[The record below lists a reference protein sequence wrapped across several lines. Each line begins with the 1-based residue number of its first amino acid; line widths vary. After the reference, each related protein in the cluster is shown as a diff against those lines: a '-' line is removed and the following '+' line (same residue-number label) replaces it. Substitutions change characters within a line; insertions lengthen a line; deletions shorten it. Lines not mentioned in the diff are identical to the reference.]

1 MISRAESY
9 ANWVLDPANEQR
21 TGRLIKLAAKRFL
34 SDLKRDDIYFDQREA
49 DKFITFAEKVCCLW
63 EDKWRG
69 EPVKIMP
76 WMAFIFEQVYG
87 WVYKETGLR
96 RIRKVYVQVAKK
108 NAKSSLCGVLANYH
122 LFADDRVRT
131 PKVFVGAN
139 NEDQA
144 KICVNIAGKIIEQS
158 RGLWQLVEQKKVDLF
173 QYKENIVNIV
183 HRERDGFIKAMAKET
198 ESKTSKQAG
207 GKHGFNP
214 SLWIIDEYGMAD
226 SAMLLETLRTA
237 QAAREEPLGF
247 AITTAGHK
255 INGPCYQQLRRTGVD
270 ILEGTIQDDGYLVI
284 IHEADKGDSIYDEG
298 TWSKSNP
305 NLGISVFPEFLRDQ
319 VRDAKNLGGSTEVN
333 VRTLNFNEWCETPE
347 VWIPKET
354 WDKNAHGTDPAQLEN
369 LPCYGSLNLLTSKE
383 LNAFV
388 LVFPNV
394 RQDLHAVRAWFWM
407 PENAV
412 IENQMKMD
420 FWRWKDQ
427 GFIETCPGNVIDN
440 DFIFNRIM
448 VEIAKYQMHSFSFPT
463 NGERHDIVQALIKA
477 GIEGNPIVQSYKGN
491 SEPTMA
497 FERMVTAG
505 QIEHFGNP
513 VLAWSNSQCMT
524 IRKGDDIRV
533 ERAGGKTAGIVAC
546 INAVAQWKT
555 VEADGLMTD
564 FTFYSL
570 K

>member
-1 MISRAESY
+1 MTRAESY
-9 ANWVLDPANEQR
+9 AHWVLEPANEQK
-21 TGRLIKLAAKRFL
+21 TGRLMKLAAKRFL
-34 SDLKRDDIYFDQREA
+34 SDLEREDLIFDQTEA
-49 DKFITFAEKVCCLW
+49 DKFTRFAETVCCLW

-87 WVYKETGLR
+87 WFYTETGLR

-122 LFADDRVRT
+122 LFADQRVRT

-158 RGLWQLVEQKKVDLF
+158 PDLMEYVEEGLVDLF
-173 QYKENIVNIV
+173 QYKENIVNIL

-226 SAMLLETLRTA
+226 SSMLLETLRTA

-270 ILEGTIQDDGYLVI
+270 VLERTIEDDGYLVI
-284 IHEADKGDSIYDEG
+284 IHESDKGDSIYDES
-298 TWSKSNP
+298 TWGKSNP
-305 NLGISVFPEFLRDQ
+305 NLGVSVFGEFLRDQ
-319 VRDAKNLGGSTEVN
+319 VRDARNQGGSTEVN

-347 VWIPKET
+347 VWIPKEV
-354 WDKNAHGTDPAQLEN
+354 WAKNTHGIAPEELEG
-369 LPCYGSLNLLTSKE
+369 LPCYGALHIVSQRE
-383 LNAFV
+383 LGALV
-388 LVFPNV
+388 LVFPNF
-394 RQDLHAVRAWFWM
+394 REDLHVVKPLFFM
-407 PENAV
+407 PQDSV
-412 IENQMKMD
+412 IDNHMKMD
-420 FWRWKDQ
+420 FGRWVNE
-427 GFIETCPGNVIDN
+427 GFIKTCAGNVIDN
-440 DFIFNRIM
+440 EFIFNLILE
-448 VEIAKYQMHSFSFPT
+448 EIQKYQMHSLAYPVNNEKHF
-463 NGERHDIVQALIKA
+463 VLQALVNE
-477 GIEGNPIVQSYKGN
+477 GIECNPISQGYRGN
-491 SEPTMA
+491 SEPSMA
-497 FERMVTAG
+497 WEGFLNAT
-505 QIEHFGNP
+505 QIEHFGHP

-524 IRKGDDIRV
+524 IRKGDDIRI

-555 VEADGLMTD
+555 VESEPQQEFGID
-564 FTFYSL
+564 FVNL
-570 K
+570 